1 MLVSFWTS
9 AGAHFAS
16 FELGQWFP
24 MHSLLLLCSCI
35 FPALTQNF
43 LHRKIEWEFL
53 TFARMTVNSATFSFT
68 KNQGSSM
75 QLLAFY
81 LGVLFLKYPPHRMPA
96 SSGILWYSCV
106 NILLSDRQPPPSC
119 FNIIK
124 ERKIRGAAISPHF
137 IRSVSMSGRLAGSGL
152 LLPLMVKLS
161 QMCHCCRL

>member
-9 AGAHFAS
+9 AGAHLAF

-53 TFARMTVNSATFSFT
+53 TFARMNVNSSTFSFT

-75 QLLAFY
+75 QLLAFC
-81 LGVLFLKYPPHRMPA
+81 LGVLFLKYPLTECLHLLGFCDILVLIYCCQTDNPH
-96 SSGILWYSCV
+96 
-106 NILLSDRQPPPSC
+106 PSF